1 MKRYFLFVIIC
12 FSFLGLIS
20 AYAQKK
26 FNKKVIVIDPG
37 HGGSDP
43 GTIYKDIYEKD
54 IVLKISLYLKEELQK
69 KGYIVYLTRD
79 SDYDLSS
86 PNATYRKKS
95 DFDNRIKI
103 INNYADYYLSI
114 HLNYLNDS
122 RYSGIQVFSMN
133 SNIEDALK
141 MQEYLNSKLQSNR
154 KIKAIPNNTY
164 MYKRLDKP
172 GLLIECG
179 FLSNVS
185 ERNMLLKDEYQNKLA
200 KVIANGMSNINF

>member
-141 MQEYLNSKLQSNR
+141 MQEYLN
-154 KIKAIPNNTY
+154 I
-164 MYKRLDKP
+164 
-172 GLLIECG
+172 
-179 FLSNVS
+179 
-185 ERNMLLKDEYQNKLA
+185 
-200 KVIANGMSNINF
+200 